1 MDTPTKQ
8 RLVGAAVLVALA
20 VIFLPMLVK
29 GPAPDSG
36 VSDVPLE
43 MPAEP
48 SGDME
53 TRDLPL
59 VTPQAG
65 TEGALGGA
73 QPAGDGNL
81 PTVDTTDPAA
91 SQMQPA
97 AVAGGDYAVHFG
109 TYAST
114 TDADTIVGQL
124 RASQLPG
131 YRERAALNG
140 RTAWRVRIGPYE
152 TRADAESARLRAA
165 HVRDDVG
172 ARVVV
177 LDTSEDAAEPAAPSA
192 SASQAVA
199 AASTAEVRRE
209 ALPPEPAAPEA
220 PVPAPKPAAPSAP
233 AAPTTGTA
241 AAGVGFAV
249 QVGAFGNATEATRL
263 RDRLRGAGFT
273 AFTENVQTDKGML
286 TRVRVGPVLGR
297 AEAERLKA
305 QVSAKFGIN
314 GIVRPHP

>member
-8 RLVGAAVLVALA
+8 RLVGAAILVALA

-48 SGDME
+48 GGDME

-65 TEGALGGA
+65 AEGALGGA
-73 QPAGDGNL
+73 QPVDEERL
-81 PTVDTTDPAA
+81 PTVDTTDAAA

-131 YRERAALNG
+131 YRERATLNG

-177 LDTSEDAAEPAAPSA
+177 LDTAEDAAEPAAPNA
-192 SASQAVA
+192 SASQAAA
-199 AASTAEVRRE
+199 AASTAAVTRE
-209 ALPPEPAAPEA
+209 ALPPEPAAPE
-220 PVPAPKPAAPSAP
+220 PPTPAPRPAAPSAP
-233 AAPTTGTA
+233 AAPTAGTA
-241 AAGVGFAV
+241 AADVGFAV

-263 RDRLRGAGFT
+263 RDRLRGAGFS
-273 AFTENVQTDKGML
+273 AFTESVQTDKGML
-286 TRVRVGPVLGR
+286 TRVRVGPVLSR

-305 QVSAKFGIN
+305 QVSAKFGIS